1 MFADRQFSHYA
12 AREISA
18 TREVVPPRTFGN
30 DAEEYTGH
38 CKRVTWLIVRM
49 HSSKCNQIIIV
60 IVVSRDRDARKN
72 ISQKSGH
79 GHALLAAMC

>member
-12 AREISA
+12 PREISA
-18 TREVVPPRTFGN
+18 SPRGSAPRTFGN

-60 IVVSRDRDARKN
+60 IVVSRGRDSRKN

-79 GHALLAAMC
+79 GQALLAAVC